1 MGMYSIKFNNSKT
14 IIKKMNELNIIIQ
27 IVQLAFS
34 SGKIVNIN
42 EIKAITDALD
52 KIEIII
58 KRSEIVNE
66 TTTRL

>member
-1 MGMYSIKFNNSKT
+1 
-14 IIKKMNELNIIIQ
+14 MNEFNIIIQ

-52 KIEIII
+52 KIEQII

-66 TTTRL
+66 TTTRP